1 MTQPTHPKP
10 KRFTTQPRMWE
21 HNQEISQTINSDRV
35 VITRSDGSTFAGVG
49 IFSLGRPRQMLH
61 VEDARRLALQLADAI
76 ESIRLNPDDAE
87 VYP

>member
-1 MTQPTHPKP
+1 MTMPTHPKP

-61 VEDARRLALQLADAI
+61 VEDARRLALDIVNAL
-76 ESIRLNPDDAE
+76 ESIQTDPGPDHLNR
-87 VYP
+87 